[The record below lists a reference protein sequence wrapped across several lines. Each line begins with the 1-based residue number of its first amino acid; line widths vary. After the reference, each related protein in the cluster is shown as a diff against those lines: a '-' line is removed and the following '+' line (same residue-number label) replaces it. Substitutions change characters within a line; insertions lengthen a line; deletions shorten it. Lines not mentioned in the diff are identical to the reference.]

1 MATDT
6 RRVLKKVAG
15 RTLDLAFRYRQDDLD
30 RVSDAQRWYD
40 WDWYMGVALYG
51 LWKAHELLQN
61 ETYILRIK
69 QWIDQRI
76 ETGIQTVCV
85 NTCAPMTTVLRL
97 HQLYPDERYEA
108 LCQTFDAYV
117 LSQAPRT
124 PSGAMAHTVIGQDFV
139 GQVWADT
146 LFMSIV
152 YLTQRGLY
160 LNSRAHLEETAKQH
174 VLHLD
179 SLYDEK
185 DGLFYH
191 GWDDVAKKPLGVKWG
206 RGNAWIIVS
215 MMEMLENIPL
225 DAPERTVHLE
235 KLNNQMAA
243 LEEHQDA
250 NGYWRTV
257 LDHHDTYPE
266 TSVTAGVAAGVL
278 KGIRLGLIDDK
289 YREMAQKAMQALV
302 ARVDDEGNVL
312 GGSSGTAIK
321 QNVAEYNDVPLAVT
335 PFTQGLALMALCEA
349 TTFASLSAGLA
360 GSASASVGAPI
371 QHTNS
376 T

>member
-1 MATDT
+1 MAIDT
-6 RRVLKKVAG
+6 RKVLKKVTE
-15 RTLDLAFRYRQDDLD
+15 RTLDLAFRYDQDDLD
-30 RVSDAQRWYD
+30 RVSDAQRWAN
-40 WDWYMGVALYG
+40 WDWYMGVAFYG
-51 LWKAHELLQN
+51 LWKAHELLEN
-61 ETYILRIK
+61 DAYILRIK

-97 HQLYPDERYEA
+97 HQLYPEERYET
-108 LCQTFDAYV
+108 LCQTFDDYI
-117 LSQAPRT
+117 LNQAPWT

-146 LFMSIV
+146 LFMSII

-160 LNSRAHLEETAKQH
+160 LHSRAHLEEAARQR

-215 MMEMLENIPL
+215 MMEMLESIPL
-225 DAPERTVHLE
+225 DAPERTAHLE
-235 KLNNQMAA
+235 KLNSQMAA
-243 LEEHQDA
+243 LEEHQDS

-266 TSVTAGVAAGVL
+266 TSVTAGVAAGAL

-289 YREMAQKAMQALV
+289 YQEMALKAIQALV
-302 ARVDDEGNVL
+302 AKIDDEGNVV

-321 QNVAEYNDVPLAVT
+321 ENVAEYNAVPLAVT

-360 GSASASVGAPI
+360 GAPI
-371 QHTNS
+371 KHT
-376 T
+376 TRGGEK

>member
-1 MATDT
+1 MAIDT
-6 RRVLKKVAG
+6 RQVVNKVAE

-30 RVSDAQRWYD
+30 RVSDARRWYN
-40 WDWYMGVALYG
+40 WDWYMGVAFYG
-51 LWKAHELLQN
+51 LWKAHELLEN
-61 ETYILRIK
+61 NAYILRIK

-76 ETGIQTVCV
+76 ETGIQVVCV

-97 HQLYPDERYEA
+97 HQLYPEERYET
-108 LCQTFDAYV
+108 LCQTFDDYI
-117 LSQAPRT
+117 LNQTPRT

-139 GQVWADT
+139 GQMWADT

-160 LNSRAHLEETAKQH
+160 LNSRAHLEEAAKQR
-174 VLHLD
+174 VLHIN

-191 GWDDVAKKPLGVKWG
+191 GWDDVAKKPMGVKWG
-206 RGNAWIIVS
+206 RGNAWTIVS
-215 MMEMLENIPL
+215 MMEMLERIPW
-225 DAPERTVHLE
+225 DAPERTAHLG

-243 LEEHQDA
+243 LEEYQDS

-266 TSVTAGVAAGVL
+266 TSVTAGVAAGAL

-289 YREMAQKAMQALV
+289 YQEMAQKAIQALV
-302 ARVDDEGNVL
+302 AKIDDEGNVL

-321 QNVAEYNDVPLAVT
+321 ENVAKYNDVPLAVT

-349 TTFASLSAGLA
+349 TLV
-360 GSASASVGAPI
+360 GSTGASAGAPI
-371 QHTNS
+371 KHT
-376 T
+376 TRGGEK